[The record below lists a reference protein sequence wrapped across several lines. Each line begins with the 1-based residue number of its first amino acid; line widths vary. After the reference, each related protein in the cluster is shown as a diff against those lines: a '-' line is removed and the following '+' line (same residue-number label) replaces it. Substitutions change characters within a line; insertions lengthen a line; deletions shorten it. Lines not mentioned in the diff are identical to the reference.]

1 MKIGLFYIIFL
12 IVLTSICDTI
22 SQLFLKN
29 SINSL
34 DANINSL
41 KRVLQFLLKLAA
53 IPRVWIGFIFSCLS
67 LFIWLF
73 VLSKADLNFAF
84 SLDSMHYI
92 FIAYASMLI
101 LKENVG
107 PKRWAGT
114 ILIVV
119 GIILVS
125 LTGNF

>member
-34 DANINSL
+34 DANINSI
-41 KRVLQFLLKLAA
+41 KKVLQFLLKLAA

-107 PKRWAGT
+107 PKRWIGT